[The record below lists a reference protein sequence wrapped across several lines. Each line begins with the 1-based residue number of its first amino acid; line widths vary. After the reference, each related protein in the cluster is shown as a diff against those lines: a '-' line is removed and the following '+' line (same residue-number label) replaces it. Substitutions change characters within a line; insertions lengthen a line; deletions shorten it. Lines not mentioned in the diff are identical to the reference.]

1 MQIYQ
6 AEKFLT
12 DIAHSTIVHFYD
24 TLRHRII
31 AKGSAMQMDGY
42 VFGSAMVVEIDES
55 LFGKKQKYNRG
66 KQTKKQWVFGL
77 VEQKTRKT
85 HFQCVTSRDRD
96 TLFPIIAQH
105 VKSGTMI
112 WSDEWKAYHNLCDEG
127 YGHGS
132 VSHKYEF
139 KSKDGVCT
147 NTIEGSFH
155 GL

>member
-31 AKGSAMQMDGY
+31 AKGSAMQMDGD

-77 VEQKTRKT
+77 VEQKKENPLPVRYLSWSGHSFSHNCTTRKIRN
-85 HFQCVTSRDRD
+85 HDMERWMES
-96 TLFPIIAQH
+96 LP
-105 VKSGTMI
+105 
-112 WSDEWKAYHNLCDEG
+112 
-127 YGHGS
+127 
-132 VSHKYEF
+132 
-139 KSKDGVCT
+139 
-147 NTIEGSFH
+147 
-155 GL
+155 